1 MQMLRLQ
8 LRKIS
13 IAGIWQMVGVENI
26 PIPEIQGV
34 VGGSHSGGKQVKQV
48 RYAEL
53 LGSGHYIANDQPDVL
68 VTLLKDWIGG
78 LSAEKQHITKE
89 SLAIVE
95 E

>member
-1 MQMLRLQ
+1 VING
-8 LRKIS
+8 KT
-13 IAGIWQMVGVENI
+13 VGY
-26 PIPEIQGV
+26 
-34 VGGSHSGGKQVKQV
+34 GKQVKQV